1 MSDILISGY
10 HGFANSGD
18 EALLWAILASLRR
31 QKPDISVTVLS
42 KTPEETARV
51 YGVKSISRFDFFKIA
66 KEMKSSK
73 MLLFGGGSLLQDVT
87 SSKSIKYYLAILF
100 LARRYGL
107 KTMLYANG
115 IGPITKKT
123 NRILSSKI
131 LDRMDLITLR
141 DDNSDEELKNLGVT
155 KPKIIITADPVF
167 TVDTDDALSGSYF
180 TRRAGVPDGTKLAV
194 VSIREWKKADTGFED
209 TLAGLCDYMTEKHGI
224 SPLFVPLQYPA
235 DMEISKKVMGKMKN
249 PSYLINRELSVPE
262 MFSVLSEAEL
272 VIGMRLH
279 SLIYATALE
288 KPAMALVYDPK
299 VSAFMESLSQPDY
312 VNVETIESEEAR
324 TVLDSIISEKD
335 NRSKL
340 LHDTNKLLKKKAEQ
354 NAKYAVELLESKKSH
369 V

>member
-1 MSDILISGY
+1 
-10 HGFANSGD
+10 
-18 EALLWAILASLRR
+18 
-31 QKPDISVTVLS
+31 
-42 KTPEETARV
+42 
-51 YGVKSISRFDFFKIA
+51 
-66 KEMKSSK
+66 
-73 MLLFGGGSLLQDVT
+73 
-87 SSKSIKYYLAILF
+87 
-100 LARRYGL
+100 
-107 KTMLYANG
+107 
-115 IGPITKKT
+115 
-123 NRILSSKI
+123 
-131 LDRMDLITLR
+131 
-141 DDNSDEELKNLGVT
+141 
-155 KPKIIITADPVF
+155 
-167 TVDTDDALSGSYF
+167 
-180 TRRAGVPDGTKLAV
+180 
-194 VSIREWKKADTGFED
+194 
-209 TLAGLCDYMTEKHGI
+209 MTEKHGI